1 MFTGI
6 VEEIGEVIDVI
17 KEDQNAHFV
26 IKSVI
31 SSELK
36 IDQSISHNGVCL
48 TVVEQQEDWH
58 KVTAISETLG
68 ITNLNSLK
76 KGDLVNLERC
86 LKVGDRLDGHMVQG
100 HVDSTAKCI
109 KVTEENGSWR
119 YLFEGNSEVKQLVV
133 YKGSICINGVSL
145 TVTKTMNQEIEVAI
159 IPYTYEH
166 TNFQQIQVGDL
177 VNIEFDILGKYF
189 LKNAKNLFWVI
200 VRRPER
206 LGSLE
211 FHRAV
216 DILMQ

>member
-133 YKGSICINGVSL
+133 HKGSICINGVSL

-189 LKNAKNLFWVI
+189 LKNAKNLTGL
-200 VRRPER
+200 R
-206 LGSLE
+206 
-211 FHRAV
+211 
-216 DILMQ
+216 

>member
-1 MFTGI
+1 M
-6 VEEIGEVIDVI
+6 V
-17 KEDQNAHFV
+17 
-26 IKSVI
+26 KSVI

-100 HVDSTAKCI
+100 HVDSIAKCI

-159 IPYTYEH
+159 IPYTYEPVSYTH
-166 TNFQQIQVGDL
+166 LTL
-177 VNIEFDILGKYF
+177 
-189 LKNAKNLFWVI
+189 
-200 VRRPER
+200 PTT
-206 LGSLE
+206 
-211 FHRAV
+211 
-216 DILMQ
+216 

>member
-26 IKSVI
+26 IKSVS

-119 YLFEGNSEVKQLVV
+119 YLFEGTSEVKQLVV

-189 LKNAKNLFWVI
+189 LKNAKNLTG
-200 VRRPER
+200 
-206 LGSLE
+206 L
-211 FHRAV
+211 
-216 DILMQ
+216 Q

>member
-86 LKVGDRLDGHMVQG
+86 LRVGDRLDGHMVQG

-189 LKNAKNLFWVI
+189 LKNAKNLT
-200 VRRPER
+200 
-206 LGSLE
+206 G
-211 FHRAV
+211 
-216 DILMQ
+216 QQ

>member
-6 VEEIGEVIDVI
+6 VEEIGEVIDLI

-119 YLFEGNSEVKQLVV
+119 YLFQGNSEVKQLVV

-145 TVTKTMNQEIEVAI
+145 TVTKTMNQELEVAI

-189 LKNAKNLFWVI
+189 LKNAKNLTG
-200 VRRPER
+200 
-206 LGSLE
+206 L
-211 FHRAV
+211 
-216 DILMQ
+216 Q

>member
-177 VNIEFDILGKYF
+177 VNIEFDILGKYL
-189 LKNAKNLFWVI
+189 LKNAKNLTG
-200 VRRPER
+200 
-206 LGSLE
+206 L
-211 FHRAV
+211 
-216 DILMQ
+216 Q

>member
-145 TVTKTMNQEIEVAI
+145 TVTKTMNHEIEVAI
-159 IPYTYEH
+159 IPYTNQH

-177 VNIEFDILGKYF
+177 LTIEFDILGKYF
-189 LKNAKNLFWVI
+189 LKNAKNLTG
-200 VRRPER
+200 
-206 LGSLE
+206 L
-211 FHRAV
+211 
-216 DILMQ
+216 Q

>member
-17 KEDQNAHFV
+17 KENKNVHFL

-31 SSELK
+31 SCELK
-36 IDQSISHNGVCL
+36 MDQSISHNGVCL

-68 ITNLNSLK
+68 ITNLKTLK

-100 HVDSTAKCI
+100 HVDSVAKCI
-109 KVTEENGSWR
+109 KITEENGSWR
-119 YLFEGNSEVKQLVV
+119 YLFEGSKEVEKLVV

-145 TVTKTMNQEIEVAI
+145 TVTKTINQEIEVAI

-166 TNFQQIQVGDL
+166 TNFKQIEVGDL
-177 VNIEFDILGKYF
+177 VNIEFDILGKYL
-189 LKNAKNLFWVI
+189 LKNSKNLI
-200 VRRPER
+200 GP
-206 LGSLE
+206 
-211 FHRAV
+211 
-216 DILMQ
+216 Q

>member
-6 VEEIGEVIDVI
+6 VEEIGEVIDII

-48 TVVEQQEDWH
+48 TVVAQQEDWH

-86 LKVGDRLDGHMVQG
+86 LKMGDRLDGHMVQG

-119 YLFEGNSEVKQLVV
+119 YLFEGNSEVEQLVV
-133 YKGSICINGVSL
+133 HKGSICINGVSL
-145 TVTKTMNQEIEVAI
+145 TVTKTMNQELEVAI

-189 LKNAKNLFWVI
+189 LKNAKNLTG
-200 VRRPER
+200 
-206 LGSLE
+206 L
-211 FHRAV
+211 
-216 DILMQ
+216 Q

>member
-6 VEEIGEVIDVI
+6 VEEIGEVIDII

-189 LKNAKNLFWVI
+189 LKNAKNLT
-200 VRRPER
+200 E
-206 LGSLE
+206 L
-211 FHRAV
+211 
-216 DILMQ
+216 Q

>member
-6 VEEIGEVIDVI
+6 VEEIGEVIDII
-17 KEDQNAHFV
+17 KEDYNAHFV
-26 IKSVI
+26 IRSVI

-68 ITNLNSLK
+68 ITNLNTLK

-100 HVDSTAKCI
+100 HVDSMAKCI
-109 KVTEENGSWR
+109 KITEENGSWR
-119 YLFEGNSEVKQLVV
+119 YLFEGNSEVEKLVV
-133 YKGSICINGVSL
+133 HKGSICINGVSL
-145 TVTKTMNQEIEVAI
+145 TVTKTINQEIEVAI

-166 TNFQQIQVGDL
+166 TNFKQIQVGDL

-189 LKNAKNLFWVI
+189 LKNAKNLTG
-200 VRRPER
+200 
-206 LGSLE
+206 L
-211 FHRAV
+211 
-216 DILMQ
+216 Q

>member
-17 KEDQNAHFV
+17 KEDHNVHFV

-68 ITNLNSLK
+68 ITNLNTLK
-76 KGDLVNLERC
+76 RGDLVNLERC

-119 YLFEGNSEVKQLVV
+119 YLFEGNNEVEKLVV
-133 YKGSICINGVSL
+133 HKGSICINGVSL
-145 TVTKTMNQEIEVAI
+145 TVTRTINQEIEVAI

-166 TNFQQIQVGDL
+166 TNFQEIQAGDV

-189 LKNAKNLFWVI
+189 LKNAKKLTG
-200 VRRPER
+200 R
-206 LGSLE
+206 
-211 FHRAV
+211 
-216 DILMQ
+216 Q

>member
-119 YLFEGNSEVKQLVV
+119 YLFQGNSEVKQLVV

-189 LKNAKNLFWVI
+189 LKNAKNLTG
-200 VRRPER
+200 
-206 LGSLE
+206 L
-211 FHRAV
+211 
-216 DILMQ
+216 Q

>member
-6 VEEIGEVIDVI
+6 VEEIGEVIDVL

-189 LKNAKNLFWVI
+189 LKNAKNLT
-200 VRRPER
+200 
-206 LGSLE
+206 G
-211 FHRAV
+211 
-216 DILMQ
+216 QQ

>member
-17 KEDQNAHFV
+17 KEDHNVHFV

-68 ITNLNSLK
+68 ITNLNTLK
-76 KGDLVNLERC
+76 RGDLVNLERC

-119 YLFEGNSEVKQLVV
+119 FLFKGNNEVEKLVV
-133 YKGSICINGVSL
+133 HKGSICINGVSL
-145 TVTKTMNQEIEVAI
+145 TVTRTINQEIEVAI

-189 LKNAKNLFWVI
+189 LKNAKNLT
-200 VRRPER
+200 
-206 LGSLE
+206 G
-211 FHRAV
+211 
-216 DILMQ
+216 QQ

>member
-145 TVTKTMNQEIEVAI
+145 TVTKTMNQKIEVAI

-166 TNFQQIQVGDL
+166 TNFQQIQLGDL

-189 LKNAKNLFWVI
+189 LKNAKNLTG
-200 VRRPER
+200 
-206 LGSLE
+206 L
-211 FHRAV
+211 
-216 DILMQ
+216 Q

>member
-86 LKVGDRLDGHMVQG
+86 LRVGDRLDGHMVQG

-166 TNFQQIQVGDL
+166 TNFQLIQVGDL
-177 VNIEFDILGKYF
+177 VNFEFDILGKYF
-189 LKNAKNLFWVI
+189 LKNAKNLT
-200 VRRPER
+200 
-206 LGSLE
+206 G
-211 FHRAV
+211 
-216 DILMQ
+216 QQ

>member
-17 KEDQNAHFV
+17 KENQNVHFL

-31 SSELK
+31 SCELK
-36 IDQSISHNGVCL
+36 MDQSISHNGVCL

-68 ITNLNSLK
+68 ITNLKTLK

-100 HVDSTAKCI
+100 HVDSVAKCI
-109 KVTEENGSWR
+109 KITEENGSWR
-119 YLFEGNSEVKQLVV
+119 YLFEGSKEVEKLVV

-145 TVTKTMNQEIEVAI
+145 TVTKTINQEIEVAI
-159 IPYTYEH
+159 IPYTFEH
-166 TNFQQIQVGDL
+166 TNFKQIEVGDL
-177 VNIEFDILGKYF
+177 VNIEFDILGKYL
-189 LKNAKNLFWVI
+189 LKNSKNLI
-200 VRRPER
+200 GP
-206 LGSLE
+206 
-211 FHRAV
+211 
-216 DILMQ
+216 Q

>member
-159 IPYTYEH
+159 IPYTYKH

-189 LKNAKNLFWVI
+189 LKNAKNLT
-200 VRRPER
+200 
-206 LGSLE
+206 G
-211 FHRAV
+211 
-216 DILMQ
+216 QQ

>member
-145 TVTKTMNQEIEVAI
+145 TVTKTMNQEVEVAI

-189 LKNAKNLFWVI
+189 LKNAKNLTG
-200 VRRPER
+200 
-206 LGSLE
+206 L
-211 FHRAV
+211 
-216 DILMQ
+216 Q

>member
-109 KVTEENGSWR
+109 KVTKENGSWR

-189 LKNAKNLFWVI
+189 LKNAKNLTG
-200 VRRPER
+200 
-206 LGSLE
+206 L
-211 FHRAV
+211 
-216 DILMQ
+216 Q

>member
-145 TVTKTMNQEIEVAI
+145 TVTKTLNQEIEVAI

-189 LKNAKNLFWVI
+189 LKNVKNLTG
-200 VRRPER
+200 
-206 LGSLE
+206 L
-211 FHRAV
+211 
-216 DILMQ
+216 Q

>member
-189 LKNAKNLFWVI
+189 LKNAKYLTG
-200 VRRPER
+200 
-206 LGSLE
+206 L
-211 FHRAV
+211 
-216 DILMQ
+216 Q

>member
-133 YKGSICINGVSL
+133 HKGSICINGVSL

-189 LKNAKNLFWVI
+189 LKNAKNFTGL
-200 VRRPER
+200 
-206 LGSLE
+206 
-211 FHRAV
+211 
-216 DILMQ
+216 Q

>member
-189 LKNAKNLFWVI
+189 MKNAKNLTG
-200 VRRPER
+200 
-206 LGSLE
+206 L
-211 FHRAV
+211 
-216 DILMQ
+216 Q

>member
-17 KEDQNAHFV
+17 KENQNVHFL

-31 SSELK
+31 SCELK

-68 ITNLNSLK
+68 ITNLKTLK

-100 HVDSTAKCI
+100 HVDSVAKCI
-109 KVTEENGSWR
+109 KITEENGSWR
-119 YLFEGNSEVKQLVV
+119 YLFEGSKEVEKLVV

-145 TVTKTMNQEIEVAI
+145 TVTKTINQEIEVAI

-166 TNFQQIQVGDL
+166 TNFKQIEVGDL
-177 VNIEFDILGKYF
+177 VNIEFDILGKYL
-189 LKNAKNLFWVI
+189 LKNSKNLI
-200 VRRPER
+200 GP
-206 LGSLE
+206 
-211 FHRAV
+211 
-216 DILMQ
+216 Q

>member
-86 LKVGDRLDGHMVQG
+86 LRVGDRLDGHMVQG

-166 TNFQQIQVGDL
+166 TNFQQIKVGDL

-189 LKNAKNLFWVI
+189 LKNAKNLTG
-200 VRRPER
+200 
-206 LGSLE
+206 L
-211 FHRAV
+211 
-216 DILMQ
+216 Q

>member
-100 HVDSTAKCI
+100 HVDSVAKCI
-109 KVTEENGSWR
+109 KVTEESGSWR
-119 YLFEGNSEVKQLVV
+119 YLFEGNSEVEQLVV
-133 YKGSICINGVSL
+133 HKGSICINGVSL

-166 TNFQQIQVGDL
+166 TNFKQIQVGDL

-189 LKNAKNLFWVI
+189 LKNAKNLTG
-200 VRRPER
+200 
-206 LGSLE
+206 L
-211 FHRAV
+211 
-216 DILMQ
+216 Q

>member
-86 LKVGDRLDGHMVQG
+86 LKVGDRLDGHMVDKVKLAISK
-100 HVDSTAKCI
+100 HAIVD
-109 KVTEENGSWR
+109 
-119 YLFEGNSEVKQLVV
+119 FDVV
-133 YKGSICINGVSL
+133 SNPYITFINNTL
-145 TVTKTMNQEIEVAI
+145 T
-159 IPYTYEH
+159 
-166 TNFQQIQVGDL
+166 
-177 VNIEFDILGKYF
+177 
-189 LKNAKNLFWVI
+189 
-200 VRRPER
+200 
-206 LGSLE
+206 
-211 FHRAV
+211 
-216 DILMQ
+216 

>member
-133 YKGSICINGVSL
+133 HKGSICINGVSL
-145 TVTKTMNQEIEVAI
+145 TVTKTLNQEIEVAI

-189 LKNAKNLFWVI
+189 LKNAKNLTG
-200 VRRPER
+200 
-206 LGSLE
+206 L
-211 FHRAV
+211 
-216 DILMQ
+216 Q